1 MSKETIAVVGTG
13 NMGHAVGRA
22 LRTHGHRVITALDGR
37 SDHSRQLAGLA
48 GIEDAGDLVTLVRES
63 DIVLSILP
71 PAAAAEFASAA
82 ADAMAAIEDTPV
94 FVDCNAVSPN
104 TVTAIAQTIQ
114 DSGAAFVDV
123 GIIGGAPSETSVPR
137 FYASGPDLQRV
148 SVLDGKG
155 IEVMEMGSKVGDASA
170 IKMCYAALTKGTWA
184 LHTAVLVAAERLGQ
198 SKQLIAEFE
207 HSQQSTLGQMRA
219 RVPWIATDAGRWIGE
234 MEEIAAT
241 FASAGAPT
249 GFHEG
254 AAAIYRLLATTT
266 LAEETR
272 EHHDK
277 SRTLDQAIEIFAN
290 ALTHRS
296 AAE

>member
-1 MSKETIAVVGTG
+1 MPKETIAVVGTG

-22 LRTHGHRVITALDGR
+22 LRSHSHRVITALGGR
-37 SDHSRQLAGLA
+37 SDRSRQLAEQA

-71 PAAAAEFASAA
+71 PAAAPEFAIAA
-82 ADAMAAIEDTPV
+82 SSAMASAQSTPA

-104 TVTAIAQTIQ
+104 TVSAIARTIQ
-114 DSGAAFVDV
+114 DRGAPFVDV

-137 FYASGPDLQRV
+137 FYASGPDVGFV
-148 SVLDGKG
+148 SFLDGKG
-155 IEVMEMGSKVGDASA
+155 IEVKNMGCNIGDASA

-184 LHTAVLVAAERLGQ
+184 LHTAVLIAAERLGL
-198 SKQLIAEFE
+198 SMPLIAEFE
-207 HSQQSTLGQMRA
+207 NSQQLTLKQMRA

-241 FASAGAPT
+241 FASAGVPT

-266 LAEETR
+266 LAAETR
-272 EHHDK
+272 EHHDA
-277 SRTLDQAIEIFAN
+277 SRTLDQAIDMFAS
-290 ALTHRS
+290 ALTHRP

>member
-1 MSKETIAVVGTG
+1 
-13 NMGHAVGRA
+13 MGHAVGRA
-22 LRTHGHRVITALDGR
+22 LRTHGHRVITALGGR
-37 SDHSRQLAGLA
+37 SDRSRQLAELA
-48 GIEDAGDLVTLVRES
+48 GIEDTDDLVTLVRES

-71 PAAAAEFASAA
+71 PAAAAEFASATAGAMTA
-82 ADAMAAIEDTPV
+82 AQDTPV

-114 DSGAAFVDV
+114 DSGAPFVDV
-123 GIIGGAPSETSVPR
+123 GILGGAPSETSVPR
-137 FYASGPDLQRV
+137 FYASGPDVQRV
-148 SVLDGKG
+148 SGLDGKG
-155 IEVMEMGSKVGDASA
+155 IEVMEMGGKIGDASA

-184 LHTAVLVAAERLGQ
+184 LHTAVLIAAKRLGLAT
-198 SKQLIAEFE
+198 SLIAEFE
-207 HSQQSTLGQMRA
+207 HSQQSTLERMRTG
-219 RVPWIATDAGRWIGE
+219 VPWLATDAGRWIGE

-249 GFHEG
+249 GFHDG
-254 AAAIYRLLATTT
+254 AAAIFRLLATTS

-272 EHHDK
+272 EHQDR
-277 SRTLDQAIEIFAN
+277 SRTLDQAIDIFAD